1 LPDGEELMAMPEAHF
16 CPHCGSSVGGSDLFC
31 RRCGTRIADAE
42 ANSAASPDESAST
55 KRGLRRRKVLLPL
68 FALTALVVAIAAVAG
83 FTVLSGSEEATAAE
97 KQQAQSEVLR
107 ARLRPPYEAIM
118 QLRTS
123 YFSAE
128 RQYLAGMTDARRS
141 LRKYKQGLA
150 RYQAEITAIDRA
162 NEAQWELCR
171 TYAEVDC
178 PNPTYPDSPEVP
190 DLDGNV
196 EKIRAAARPLD
207 QIKADLV
214 GVNQPA
220 ELTVLA
226 AQLRAAIE
234 SQNGTATHNADV
246 LVEAVATGEGGEY
259 LDARKIK
266 TLHELTALPAIRQM
280 NREAARIIK
289 MMDLRLVDYDVPG
302 GHDADPADHSTAR

>member
-1 LPDGEELMAMPEAHF
+1 MATPETQF
-16 CPHCGSSVGGSDLFC
+16 CTHCGSSVGASDLFC
-31 RRCGTRIADAE
+31 RRCGTRTGEAE
-42 ANSAASPDESAST
+42 ANSGASTDESASAR
-55 KRGLRRRKVLLPL
+55 RGLRRRKVLLPL
-68 FALTALVVAIAAVAG
+68 FASSALVVAIAAVAG
-83 FTVLSGSEEATAAE
+83 FTVLSSSEEATAAE
-97 KQQAQSEVLR
+97 KQQAAAAKQQAQLDVLR

-128 RQYLAGMTDARRS
+128 RQYLAGMSDARRS
-141 LRKYKQGLA
+141 LRTYKQRLA
-150 RYQAEITAIDRA
+150 QYQAETTAIERA

-178 PNPTYPDSPEVP
+178 PNPTYPDYPQAP
-190 DLDGNV
+190 DLDSNV
-196 EKIRAAARPLD
+196 EKIRAAARRLD
-207 QIKADLV
+207 QIEADLV
-214 GVNQPA
+214 GVDQPA

-234 SQNGTATHNADV
+234 SLNGDATHNADV

-259 LDARKIK
+259 VDARKIK
-266 TLHELTALPAIRQM
+266 TLHEQTALPAIRQM

-289 MMDLRLVDYDVPG
+289 VMGLRLVDYDVPG
-302 GHDADPADHSTAR
+302 GHDADQADHSTAR